1 MSIIFQFNNLYF
13 TVKIINVN
21 FTYISLT
28 LGNIMNNL
36 FKGAFQKSINVKKK
50 CLNQGFYDLCKMAE
64 IMSNSLLSSGKIL
77 ICGNGGSAADAQ
89 HLVAE
94 LLVRLRPHINRQPIP
109 AITLAQDIST
119 ITACA
124 NDYSFDEVFSRN
136 LMALGKSGDC
146 LLGIST
152 SGKSKNIINAMKVA
166 SNLKIRV
173 FGFLGKGGG
182 DCLELCEHSFL
193 VPSDDTAAIQEAHI
207 TAGHALMEAIENN
220 FIEKSNF

>member
-1 MSIIFQFNNLYF
+1 
-13 TVKIINVN
+13 
-21 FTYISLT
+21 
-28 LGNIMNNL
+28 
-36 FKGAFQKSINVKKK
+36 
-50 CLNQGFYDLCKMAE
+50 MAE
-64 IMSNSLLSSGKIL
+64 IMSKSLLSSGKIL

-89 HLVAE
+89 HLAAE

-109 AITLAQDIST
+109 ATTLAQDIST

-166 SNLKIRV
+166 NNLKIRV

-182 DCLELCEHSFL
+182 I
-193 VPSDDTAAIQEAHI
+193 V
-207 TAGHALMEAIENN
+207 
-220 FIEKSNF
+220 